1 MRARSAYVQ
10 IDFLVNAAVTLH
22 RCRGRTNDE
31 LGRSAL
37 RARSSSYLDLVRLL
51 PTIEPLIVQTF
62 YEKNL
67 LPNNFRLCYGGIAK
81 TIEKEALRI
90 FIDAA

>member
-1 MRARSAYVQ
+1 M
-10 IDFLVNAAVTLH
+10 
-22 RCRGRTNDE
+22 E
-31 LGRSAL
+31 
-37 RARSSSYLDLVRLL
+37 
-51 PTIEPLIVQTF
+51 IVQNF

-81 TIEKEALRI
+81 IIEKEALRI